1 MTTTL
6 SGKERGALKSVLKT
20 RPIDL
25 KLGRKGI
32 TENFINEAKLIIS
45 KDKMI
50 KVSLAGDKDAR
61 SQASKELALVLEAE
75 LISAVGKVSSFY
87 SLAEDK
93 GSPQLSV
100 K

>member
-1 MTTTL
+1 MKTTL

-20 RPIDL
+20 RPTDL

-50 KVSLAGDKDAR
+50 KVSLGGNKDAR
-61 SQASKELALVLEAE
+61 SLASKELALALEAE
-75 LISAVGKVSSFY
+75 LISSVGKVSSFY
-87 SLAEDK
+87 SLEEDE
-93 GSPQLSV
+93 
-100 K
+100 

>member
-1 MTTTL
+1 MKTTL

-20 RPIDL
+20 RPTDL

-32 TENFINEAKLIIS
+32 TENFINEAKLIIT

-50 KVSLAGDKDAR
+50 KVSLEGNKDAR
-61 SQASKELALVLEAE
+61 SLASKELALALESE
-75 LISAVGKVSSFY
+75 LISSVGKVSSFY

-93 GSPQLSV
+93 
-100 K
+100 

>member
-20 RPIDL
+20 RPTDL

-50 KVSLAGDKDAR
+50 KVSLGGNKDAR
-61 SQASKELALVLEAE
+61 SLASKELALALEAE
-75 LISAVGKVSSFY
+75 LISSVGKVSSFY
-87 SLAEDK
+87 SLAEDE
-93 GSPQLSV
+93 
-100 K
+100 